1 MVASVYGQSAVVSV
15 LVEYGATVD
24 LQDDVS
30 IVNIKRS
37 DFISSMVKGDLCH
50 VTICRWL

>member
-1 MVASVYGQSAVVSV
+1 M
-15 LVEYGATVD
+15 D

-30 IVNIKRS
+30 IVNIKKGS
-37 DFISSMVKGDLCH
+37 DLISFMVKGDLCH